1 MSLINSKMIAK
12 YDISSTAPKSGQPS
26 FKHTYSSQ
34 SVTNV
39 IWFHNNCVSNIYISI
54 KKLAVINDPRE
65 KLSVSKS
72 CQGKM

>member
-1 MSLINSKMIAK
+1 MIAR

-39 IWFHNNCVSNIYISI
+39 RSVHSNCVSNIYLSI

-72 CQGKM
+72 CQGKV